1 MSSKNRKRK
10 LAIEPCITHLS
21 YLQQKFPALGFLVAG
36 QFILI
41 EAIIMETFPN
51 FDYHDFKLGFL
62 PMNSQKQHNFNGK
75 NSSMSNDYQQQTIT
89 LTSSNNLASANSLNF
104 SQQSTVSFSLNDM
117 LSNSGSDNNSCSES
131 VMMSPYSVI
140 LNSGEL
146 TMDDAFF
153 EDSEFFFEPLESP
166 ALVDPYIYLSPALT
180 SSISQSDQAMCLS
193 DNLARQPNQNN
204 QKLERNNSLEQ
215 IRIKDSIR
223 HNDNNSNTDHDN
235 NSITNNI
242 IPTIMTGSP
251 SIPPNSSMPLALPS
265 ANTMITSSPTAQEPM
280 PNLSLG
286 SNLVSEAVSTQSPY
300 TLLPTTTSNNPTLS
314 DKIAPIT
321 PSSLMKL
328 NENPSSPGSTQNAQK
343 IDKQQKQ
350 IIQSSRVSN
359 EKRTSNKESTF
370 VVPPPPTQS
379 RSIRVTNIDVSQH
392 MRAVSPN
399 TSPVS
404 PGTNPMLMSPM
415 ILPSPPPGK
424 RIIHS
429 NQSVCTPSTLNSSKS
444 PQALKPTIS
453 PNLKPRLS
461 GVTAD
466 DAAEQLANKS
476 LGISYSSD
484 VHSSL
489 ESRRTTH
496 KAAEQKRRDSLKRS
510 FDELKKV
517 IPINSTSSNTN
528 INNNGCDGNNNSS
541 ISGKIVDNNGSMKNV
556 SKLFLLKRA
565 HDHIIELQQ
574 QTKEKDLIIRNLR
587 NEIDELKVVKRQKV
601 DQIQQDD
608 SANIQDN
615 N

>member
-1 MSSKNRKRK
+1 FK
-10 LAIEPCITHLS
+10 
-21 YLQQKFPALGFLVAG
+21 
-36 QFILI
+36 
-41 EAIIMETFPN
+41 IMETFPN

-62 PMNSQKQHNFNGK
+62 PMNSQKQHNVNGK

-104 SQQSTVSFSLNDM
+104 SQQSTASPFSLNDM
-117 LSNSGSDNNSCSES
+117 LSSSNGSDNNSCSES

-153 EDSEFFFEPLESP
+153 EDSEFFFEPLGSP

-204 QKLERNNSLEQ
+204 QKIERNNSLDQ

-223 HNDNNSNTDHDN
+223 HNDNNSNTDPDN
-235 NSITNNI
+235 NNITNNI

-251 SIPPNSSMPLALPS
+251 SIPPNSSMSLALS
-265 ANTMITSSPTAQEPM
+265 STNTMITSSPTAQEPM

-343 IDKQQKQ
+343 IDKQQQ
-350 IIQSSRVSN
+350 ITQSSRVSN

-476 LGISYSSD
+476 NYVSILEANFFLCGKRSLGISYSSD
-484 VHSSL
+484 VHTSL

-517 IPINSTSSNTN
+517 IPINSTSNNAN

-541 ISGKIVDNNGSMKNV
+541 ISGKIVDSNGSIKNV

-565 HDHIIELQQ
+565 HDHIVELQQ

-608 SANIQDN
+608 SAVASNIQEFK
-615 N
+615 